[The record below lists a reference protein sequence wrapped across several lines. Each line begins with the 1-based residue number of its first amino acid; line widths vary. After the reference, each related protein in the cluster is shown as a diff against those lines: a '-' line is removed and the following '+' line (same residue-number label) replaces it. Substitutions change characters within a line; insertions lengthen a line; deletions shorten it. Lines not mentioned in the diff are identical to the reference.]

1 MLRNEEDP
9 TDGKARSAVEPAAAR
24 LDPMQMQAIISEIKR
39 QLRLENE
46 AVEVRV
52 NEFSPRPL
60 GRQEAG
66 KIAHGQ
72 EKEADDSDAGT
83 QDGRK
88 QP

>member
-9 TDGKARSAVEPAAAR
+9 TDGEARSAVEPAAAR

-52 NEFSPRPL
+52 IEFSPRPL

-72 EKEADDSDAGT
+72 KKE
-83 QDGRK
+83 DGNH
-88 QP
+88 